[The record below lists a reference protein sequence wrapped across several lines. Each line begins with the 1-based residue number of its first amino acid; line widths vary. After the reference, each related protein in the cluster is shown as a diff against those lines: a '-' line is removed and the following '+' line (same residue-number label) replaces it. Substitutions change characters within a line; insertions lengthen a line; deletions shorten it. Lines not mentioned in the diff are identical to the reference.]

1 MRVNVITFKKATV
14 VSLLIELCA
23 LVAYSALEPAFIQ
36 AASATDVILVNQT
49 VTAGISITSPSD
61 VTLTALTTSQNNAVA
76 STTWTVTTNNATGY
90 SLTVAA
96 DQAPAMRKGLT
107 STYFADYN
115 GALNPWT
122 VTNAFQFG
130 FSAIGS
136 NTTGYGSDPQNNCA
150 AGTDVQSTTLNWK
163 GFNGVTGIEIASS
176 TATTTTSGVTTTFCV
191 GTEQDSV
198 FAPSG
203 SYVATTTATATTNP

>member
-1 MRVNVITFKKATV
+1 MFKKITFL
-14 VSLLIELCA
+14 SLLIEFVVFVFYA
-23 LVAYSALEPAFIQ
+23 ALEPALSQ
-36 AASATDVILVNQT
+36 AVTASDVVLVTQS
-49 VTAGISITSPSD
+49 VTAGISITSPAD
-61 VTLTALTTSQNNAVA
+61 VALTALTTSQNTAVA
-76 STTWTVTTNNATGY
+76 TTTWTVTTNNATGY

-115 GALNPWT
+115 GPLVPWT

-136 NTTGYGSDPQNNCA
+136 NTTGYGSGSICTTGA
-150 AGTDVQSTTLNWK
+150 ANVQSTTLGWK

-176 TATTTTSGVTTTFCV
+176 TATTTTSGIATSLCV
-191 GTEQDSV
+191 STEQDGV

-203 SYVATTTATATTNP
+203 SYTATTTATATTNP